1 MPDPLDTLCAFLA
14 DTAFA
19 DLPGP
24 VVAHTR
30 QVVAD
35 TVAAMAGGAAEPE
48 VAALTARRATAEGP
62 ASVIGAGRRTDP
74 ATAAFLN
81 GTGGTFLEMDE
92 GNQFARGHPAI
103 HVVPSAFAYAEA
115 HGAAGAEVVRAI
127 VLGYEVGSRIGIAC
141 KLRPTMHPH
150 GTWGTV
156 GSAVAVGLL
165 AGLDAGRLRTLINIA
180 SSLGLATSRQTML
193 QGGTVRNT
201 YAGLSGQM
209 GLLALDLL
217 ESGFTGEHDGLATVY
232 GTVVSEAWAPDE
244 LTAEL
249 GNRWEIAR
257 NYFKR
262 HSCCRYNHASL
273 DALDRILA
281 AHGPLA
287 PEEVAEV
294 TVETYSLAA
303 ELSNR
308 APQNTLA
315 GKFSVPFAI
324 ATTLVNGGS
333 GVMSFTWDAV
343 RDARIQAL
351 AVKVT
356 VTEDPALTAMMPARR
371 PSRVRLRLTSGE
383 ILEAETLINRGDA
396 EDPYDADELEAKYH
410 ELCVRVWDREV
421 ATALRAALFGLDA
434 AASMAEVTRL
444 MARTRRLQAAK

>member
-1 MPDPLDTLCAFLA
+1 MTDHLDTLCAFLA
-14 DTAFA
+14 GTRFA
-19 DLPGP
+19 DLPET

-30 QVVAD
+30 EVVAD
-35 TVAAMAGGAAEPE
+35 TVAAIAGGSAEPE
-48 VAALTARRATAEGP
+48 VVALTARRAAADGT
-62 ASVIGAGRRTDP
+62 ASVIGTGRRTDP

-81 GTGGTFLEMDE
+81 GTAGTFLEMDE

-103 HVVPSAFAYAEA
+103 HVVPSAFAWAETQ
-115 HGAAGAEVVRAI
+115 GASGAEVVRA
-127 VLGYEVGSRIGIAC
+127 VVMGYEVGSRIGIAC
-141 KLRPTMHPH
+141 RLRPSMHPH

-165 AGLDAGRLRTLINIA
+165 AGLDAGRLRTLINIG

-201 YAGLSGQM
+201 YAGFSGQM

-217 ESGFTGEHDGLATVY
+217 ESGFTGERDGLATVY
-232 GTVVSEAWAPDE
+232 GRVVSEAWAPDE

-249 GNRWEIAR
+249 GTRWEIAR

-273 DALDRILA
+273 DALDRI
-281 AHGPLA
+281 
-287 PEEVAEV
+287 VAERGALSADEV
-294 TVETYSLAA
+294 ESVVVETYSLAA
-303 ELSNR
+303 ELCDR

-343 RDARIQAL
+343 RNERIQAL
-351 AVKVT
+351 AAKVT

-371 PSRVRLRLTSGE
+371 PSRVRIRLASGE
-383 ILEAETLINRGDA
+383 TLEAETLINRGDA
-396 EDPYDADELEAKYH
+396 EDPYGADELEAKYH
-410 ELCVRVWDREV
+410 ELCARVWDRAT
-421 ATALRAALFGLDA
+421 ATALRAALFGLDG
-434 AASMAEVTRL
+434 AASMTEITRL
-444 MARTRRLQAAK
+444 MGRTRRAEAAE